1 LAVRLIGLDSC
12 YLVDA
17 SSEQNAIRLVFY
29 DASEKELRTVRDET
43 YHPYLFT
50 KYPLSAEDETAA
62 RSLDAKITV
71 TKKRDLFSGE
81 TRSLARVDL
90 GSPSLLPLASR
101 RFGDKWEE
109 RVSYVLGYVY
119 DHDLVFGAPYRIDGS
134 EVTPVHELS
143 ETLKARFQEGFSSQ
157 METDPDKYGMLERW
171 FTLCSQPIP
180 EIPLEKLGIGEGVE
194 YQKLYLAFLLSRIAN
209 LPLPTALTNRQVST
223 WIRSI
228 LHSDLRRKNIL
239 IPRSSEL
246 RRGEKVRGVPGALT
260 FPPKTGTYFDT
271 VVVDF
276 ESLYPSLIDAYN
288 LSYETVDCG
297 HEECVENKVPGA
309 DHHVCTKK
317 RGIYSVL
324 IGALKDLRIHWFKPL
339 SKDTSVSADE
349 RRLAEAASSLLK
361 LILVS
366 CYGVTVRIHGLAQ
379 PALAE
384 SITAYGRYALR
395 ESWNFAESH
404 GLKPLYGDTDSLFLD
419 NPTEEQV
426 EWLIGTVKKRLRL
439 DLAVDNVYSVCVLPR
454 AMKAY
459 FGIRKDGSP
468 DVKGLTAIKS
478 NSPPFLQNV
487 FTDCVKELVA
497 VKNWT
502 EFEQAKENIRKAVEK
517 ATRDL
522 KSGKVA
528 LKDLEYTVKLRFDPS
543 ERPAEEIFHQPYQC
557 AVQLIDLGRKIS
569 KRESVSFVKVK
580 PFNYRGRTFTVKPA
594 ELVRDIREI
603 NMEDYV
609 RNLRTALN
617 QTFKP
622 MNISFQEEPKVTLAD
637 FI

>member
-1 LAVRLIGLDSC
+1 MDSC
-12 YLVDA
+12 YLIDA
-17 SSEQNAIRLVFY
+17 SSEQNAIQLVLY
-29 DASEKELRTVRDET
+29 DTSANELQTVRDEA
-43 YHPYLFT
+43 YQPYLFVN
-50 KYPLSAEDETAA
+50 YPLSTEDETAA
-62 RSLDAKITV
+62 RSLDATIEATE
-71 TKKRDLFSGE
+71 KRDLFTGE
-81 TRSLARVDL
+81 TRNLARVEL
-90 GSPSLLPLASR
+90 ANPSLFSLASR
-101 RFGDKWEE
+101 RFREKWEE
-109 RVSYVLGYVY
+109 RVPYVLSYMY
-119 DHDLVFGAPYRIDGS
+119 DHDLVFGAPYAIRDK
-134 EVTPVHELS
+134 ELEPVHELS
-143 ETLKARFQEGFSSQ
+143 ETLRTRFKEEFSSTLQ
-157 METDPDKYGMLERW
+157 TDPEKYELLERW
-171 FTLCSQPIP
+171 FTLCFQPIP
-180 EIPLEKLGIGEGVE
+180 EIPLEELRLGEEIGYE
-194 YQKLYLAFLLSRIAN
+194 KLYLAFLLSRIAN
-209 LPLPTALTNRQVST
+209 LPLPTSLTNRQVST

-228 LHSDLRRKNIL
+228 LHSHLRRKNIL
-239 IPRSSEL
+239 IPRSAEL
-246 RRGEKVRGVPGALT
+246 RRGENVRGVPGALT
-260 FPPKTGTYFDT
+260 FQPKTGTYFDT

-276 ESLYPSLIDAYN
+276 ESLYPSLIDTYN

-297 HEECVENKVPGA
+297 HEECAENRVPDA
-309 DHHVCTKK
+309 DHYVCKRK

-324 IGALKDLRIHWFKPL
+324 IGALRDLRIHWFKPL
-339 SKDTSVSADE
+339 SKDSSIPHDE

-395 ESWNFAESH
+395 QSWDLAENH

-419 NPTEEQV
+419 NPTADQV
-426 EWLIGTVKKRLRL
+426 EWLIQTVKNKLRL

-459 FGIRKDGSP
+459 FGIRKDGTP

-487 FTDCVKELVA
+487 FMDCVKELRG

-502 EFEQAKENIRKAVEK
+502 ELEEAKDIIRRIVKRAIG
-517 ATRDL
+517 DL
-522 KSGKVA
+522 KSGRIP

-543 ERPAEEIFHQPYQC
+543 ERPADEALHQPYQC
-557 AVQLIDLGRKIS
+557 AVQLMDTGKKIG

-580 PFNYRGRTFTVKPA
+580 PFNYGGRTFTVKPA
-594 ELVRDIREI
+594 ELVKDIHEI
-603 NMEDYV
+603 NTEDYV

-617 QTFKP
+617 QTFRP
-622 MNISFQEEPKVTLAD
+622 MNISFDEEPKPTLAD

>member
-1 LAVRLIGLDSC
+1 MGSC
-12 YLVDA
+12 YLVDC
-17 SSEQNAIRLVFY
+17 SSEQNTIQLVFY
-29 DASEKELRTVRDET
+29 DASANELQTVRDEA
-43 YHPYLFT
+43 YRPYLFV
-50 KYPLSAEDETAA
+50 KHPLSAGDEIAA
-62 RSLDAKITV
+62 RGLDARISV
-71 TKKRDLFSGE
+71 TEKRDLFTGE

-90 GSPSLLPLASR
+90 ASPSLLPLASR
-101 RFGDKWEE
+101 RFGKKWEE
-109 RVSYVLGYVY
+109 RVPYVLGYIY
-119 DHDLVFGAPYRIDGS
+119 DHDLVFGAPYLVKGREI
-134 EVTPVHELS
+134 EPAHELS
-143 ETLKARFQEGFSSQ
+143 ETLRVRFQEKFSSKS
-157 METDPDKYGMLERW
+157 ETDPEKYELLETW

-180 EIPLEKLGIGEGVE
+180 EVPLEKLGVGEGVE
-194 YQKLYLAFLLSRIAN
+194 YRKLYLAFLLSRIAN

-228 LHSDLRRKNIL
+228 LHSHLRSKNIL
-239 IPRSSEL
+239 IPRSAEL

-260 FPPKTGTYFDT
+260 FQPKTGTYFGT

-459 FGIRKDGSP
+459 FGIRKDGTP

-487 FTDCVKELVA
+487 FMDCVKELVE

-502 EFEQAKENIRKAVEK
+502 EFEQAKENIRKAAK
-517 ATRDL
+517 RAIRDL
-522 KSGKVA
+522 KSGKIR

-543 ERPAEEIFHQPYQC
+543 ERPAEEVFHQPYQC
-557 AVQLIDLGRKIS
+557 AVQLVDLGRKIS

-594 ELVRDIREI
+594 ELVKDTREI
-603 NMEDYV
+603 NVEDYV

-617 QTFKP
+617 QTFKA
-622 MNISFQEEPKVTLAD
+622 MNISFEEEPKVTLAD

>member
-1 LAVRLIGLDSC
+1 MDSC

-17 SSEQNAIRLVFY
+17 SSEQNAIRLLFY
-29 DASEKELRTVRDET
+29 DASEQELRTVRDGT
-43 YHPYLFT
+43 YQPYLFV

-62 RSLDAKITV
+62 RSLDAKISV
-71 TKKRDLFSGE
+71 TEKRDLFTGE
-81 TRSLARVDL
+81 TRRLARVGL
-90 GSPSLLPLASR
+90 ASPSLLPLASR
-101 RFGDKWEE
+101 RFREKWEE
-109 RVSYVLGYVY
+109 RVPYVLGYVY
-119 DHDLVFGAPYRIDGS
+119 DHDLVFGASYLIDGA

-143 ETLKARFQEGFSSQ
+143 ETLRVRFQERFSSQ
-157 METDPDKYGMLERW
+157 MDTDPEKYGMLERW

-180 EIPLEKLGIGEGVE
+180 EIPLGKLGIGEGVG

-228 LHSDLRRKNIL
+228 LHSHLRRKNIL
-239 IPRSSEL
+239 IPRSAEL

-309 DHHVCTKK
+309 NHHVCKRK

-339 SKDTSVSADE
+339 SKDASVRADE

-426 EWLIGTVKKRLRL
+426 KWLIETVKKRLRL
-439 DLAVDNVYSVCVLPR
+439 DLAVDNIYSICVLPR

-459 FGIRKDGSP
+459 FGIRKDGTP

-478 NSPPFLQNV
+478 NSPRFLQNV
-487 FTDCVKELVA
+487 FMDCVKELVD

-517 ATRDL
+517 ATRNL
-522 KSGKVA
+522 KSGKVP

-543 ERPAEEIFHQPYQC
+543 ERPAEEVFHQPYQC
-557 AVQLIDLGRKIS
+557 AVQLTDLGRKIS

-603 NMEDYV
+603 NIEDYV

>member
-1 LAVRLIGLDSC
+1 MDSC

-17 SSEQNAIRLVFY
+17 SSEQNAIRLIFY
-29 DASEKELRTVRDET
+29 DASEQDLQTVRDEA
-43 YHPYLFT
+43 YRPYLFV
-50 KYPLSAEDETAA
+50 KHPLTAQDEITA
-62 RSLDAKITV
+62 RSLDARISV
-71 TKKRDLFSGE
+71 TEKRDLFSGE
-81 TRSLARVDL
+81 TRSLARLDL
-90 GSPSLLPLASR
+90 ASPSLFPLASR
-101 RFGDKWEE
+101 RFEKKWEE
-109 RVSYVLGYVY
+109 RVPYVLSYIY
-119 DHDLVFGAPYRIDGS
+119 DHDLVFGAAYFLKGREIEPEHD
-134 EVTPVHELS
+134 LS
-143 ETLKARFQEGFSSQ
+143 ETLKTRFQEKFSSQ
-157 METDPDKYGMLERW
+157 METDPEKFELLEKW
-171 FTLCSQPIP
+171 FALCSQPIP
-180 EIPLEKLGIGEGVE
+180 EVPLEKLGLGESVE
-194 YQKLYLAFLLSRIAN
+194 YRKLYLAFLLSRIAN

-228 LHSDLRRKNIL
+228 LHSHLRRKNIL
-239 IPRSSEL
+239 IPRSAEL
-246 RRGEKVRGVPGALT
+246 RREEKVRGVPGALT
-260 FPPKTGTYFDT
+260 FEPKTGTYFDT

-288 LSYETVDCG
+288 LSYETVDCD
-297 HEECVENKVPGA
+297 HEECAANQVPGA
-309 DHHVCTKK
+309 NHHVCKRK
-317 RGIYSVL
+317 RGVYSVL

-339 SKDTSVSADE
+339 SKDASVSAGE

-384 SITAYGRYALR
+384 SITAYGRHALR

-426 EWLIGTVKKRLRL
+426 DWLIGTVKQRLRL

-459 FGIRKDGSP
+459 FGIRKDGTP

-487 FTDCVKELVA
+487 FMDCVKELVA
-497 VKNWT
+497 VKNWA
-502 EFEQAKENIRKAVEK
+502 EFEQAKGNIQKVVKRAI
-517 ATRDL
+517 RDL
-522 KSGKVA
+522 KSGKIP

-543 ERPAEEIFHQPYQC
+543 ERPAEEVFHQPYQC
-557 AVQLIDLGRKIS
+557 AVQLMDLGRKIS
-569 KRESVSFVKVK
+569 KRESVSFLKVK

-594 ELVRDIREI
+594 ELVRDIHETNI
-603 NMEDYV
+603 EDYV

-622 MNISFQEEPKVTLAD
+622 MNISFQEESEVTLAD

>member
-1 LAVRLIGLDSC
+1 MGSC
-12 YLVDA
+12 YLVDG
-17 SSEQNAIRLVFY
+17 SSEQNTIQLVFY
-29 DASEKELRTVRDET
+29 DASANELQTVRDEA
-43 YHPYLFT
+43 YRPYLFV
-50 KYPLSAEDETAA
+50 KHPLSAEDEITA
-62 RSLDAKITV
+62 RGLDARISV
-71 TKKRDLFSGE
+71 TEKRDFFTGE

-90 GSPSLLPLASR
+90 ASPSLLPLASR
-101 RFGDKWEE
+101 RFGKKWEE
-109 RVSYVLGYVY
+109 RVPYVLGYVY
-119 DHDLVFGAPYRIDGS
+119 DHDLVFGAPYLVKGREI
-134 EVTPVHELS
+134 EPAHELS
-143 ETLKARFQEGFSSQ
+143 ETLKTRFQEKFSSKS
-157 METDPDKYGMLERW
+157 ETDPEKYELLETW

-180 EIPLEKLGIGEGVE
+180 EVPLEKLGVGEGVE
-194 YQKLYLAFLLSRIAN
+194 YRKLYLAFLLSRIAN

-228 LHSDLRRKNIL
+228 LHSHLRSKNIL
-239 IPRSSEL
+239 IPRSAEL
-246 RRGEKVRGVPGALT
+246 RRGEKVRGVTGALT
-260 FPPKTGTYFDT
+260 FQPKTGTYFGT

-309 DHHVCTKK
+309 NHHVCTKK

-339 SKDTSVSADE
+339 SKDTSISADE

-395 ESWNFAESH
+395 ASWNFAESH

-439 DLAVDNVYSVCVLPR
+439 DLAVDNIYSVCVLPR

-459 FGIRKDGSP
+459 FGIRKDGTP

-478 NSPPFLQNV
+478 NSPPFLQRV
-487 FTDCVKELVA
+487 FMDCVKELVA

-543 ERPAEEIFHQPYQC
+543 ERPAEEVFHQPYQC

>member
-1 LAVRLIGLDSC
+1 LGLC
-12 YLVDA
+12 YLVDG

-29 DASEKELRTVRDET
+29 DASANELQTVRDEA
-43 YHPYLFT
+43 YRPYLFV
-50 KYPLSAEDETAA
+50 KHPLSAEDEIAA
-62 RSLDAKITV
+62 RSLDARISV
-71 TKKRDLFSGE
+71 TEKRDLFTGE

-90 GSPSLLPLASR
+90 ASPSLLPLASR
-101 RFGDKWEE
+101 RFGKKWEE
-109 RVSYVLGYVY
+109 RVPYVLGYIY
-119 DHDLVFGAPYRIDGS
+119 DHDLVFGAPYLVKGREI
-134 EVTPVHELS
+134 EPAHELS
-143 ETLKARFQEGFSSQ
+143 ETLKTRFQEKFSSKS
-157 METDPDKYGMLERW
+157 ETNPEKYELLDKW

-180 EIPLEKLGIGEGVE
+180 EIPLEKLGLGEGVE

-228 LHSDLRRKNIL
+228 LHSHLRSKNIL
-239 IPRSSEL
+239 IPRSAEL

-260 FPPKTGTYFDT
+260 FEPKTGTYFDT
-271 VVVDF
+271 IVVDF
-276 ESLYPSLIDAYN
+276 ESLYPSLIDVCN

-426 EWLIGTVKKRLRL
+426 DWLTGTVKKRLRL

-459 FGIRKDGSP
+459 FGIRKDGTP

-487 FTDCVKELVA
+487 FMDCVKELVD

-502 EFEQAKENIRKAVEK
+502 EFEQAKENIRKTVEK

-543 ERPAEEIFHQPYQC
+543 ERPAEEVFHQPYQC

-603 NMEDYV
+603 NIEDYV